1 MFQGSEGT
9 GKPPDDAPDASAV
22 AMVFFGKKKVLPG
35 APEPDP
41 RRSDRE
47 DSSFFKA
54 VSASLETAKVKV
66 LLETLAEL
74 ISTTD
79 FELLLQSIVDKAI
92 RILGAERGFLFLFDE
107 LDPTRLLV
115 KVARDA
121 LGRNL
126 PPPYQYSKSMTK
138 LVATDGEPRTLQV
151 TSHDQ
156 QDLSQ
161 SVVDMKLRAA
171 MCVSL
176 RVQEKRLGVIY
187 VDSRASHREFTPD
200 DTRYFES
207 LAASLAIAVE
217 NARLVKRTVE
227 GERTREQVKI
237 ARRIQE
243 GLLPRGNSTIRGF
256 DVAGR
261 ADPAEEAL
269 GDYFDIVPLP
279 GGRTVI
285 AIGDVSGHGLGPAL
299 LMSSAR
305 AVLRSFADGAFR
317 VDRVLTRMSDRIHE
331 DTGGEFFMSMFVA
344 EIDPT
349 TRTLVYGNA
358 GHPAPILLRAD
369 GRPADELKGRDLAL
383 GFESGVDYGQ
393 YGPVSM
399 ATGDA
404 MLLMTDGIL
413 EARGRS
419 EDFFGRDR
427 LVSSMRRHLGASARE
442 IIDGV
447 RKDAIEFAGGSF
459 SDDLTLLAL
468 KAQ

>member
-1 MFQGSEGT
+1 MTFRRVAGRE
-9 GKPPDDAPDASAV
+9 PRASPV
-22 AMVFFGKKKVLPG
+22 TMVFFGKKKVLPG
-35 APEPDP
+35 PPEPDP
-41 RRSDRE
+41 RRSERD

-54 VSASLETAKVKV
+54 NNASLETNKVKV

-79 FELLLQSIVDKAI
+79 YKLLLQSIVDKAI

-107 LDPTRLLV
+107 VDPTRLLV
-115 KVARDA
+115 KVARDSQ
-121 LGRNL
+121 GRNL
-126 PPPYQYSKSMTK
+126 PPPYQYSTTMTK
-138 LVATDGEPRTLQV
+138 MVAADGEPRKLQV

-176 RVQEKRLGVIY
+176 RVQDKRLGVIY
-187 VDSRASHREFTPD
+187 VDSRASHREFTDD

-217 NARLVKRTVE
+217 NARLVKRTIE

-243 GLLPRGNSTIRGF
+243 GLLPKGGAATAIRGF

-269 GDYFDIVPLP
+269 GDYFDIVPLAD
-279 GGRTVI
+279 GRCIV

-305 AVLRSFADGAFR
+305 AVLRSFADRSFR
-317 VDRVLTRMSDRIHE
+317 IDRVLTRMSDRIHE
-331 DTGGEFFMSMFVA
+331 DTGGEYFMSMFVA
-344 EIDPT
+344 EVDPA
-349 TRTLVYGNA
+349 TRSFVYGNA

-369 GRPADELKGRDLAL
+369 GRAGDELKGRDLAL

-393 YGPVSM
+393 YGPIAM
-399 ATGDA
+399 NAGDA
-404 MLLMTDGIL
+404 LLLMTDGIL
-413 EARGRS
+413 EARGAN
-419 EDFFGRDR
+419 EEFFGRDR
-427 LVSSMRRHLGASARE
+427 LVSSVRRHLGASARD

-447 RKDAIEFAGGSF
+447 KKDAIEFTGGSF
-459 SDDLTLLAL
+459 ADDLTLLAL